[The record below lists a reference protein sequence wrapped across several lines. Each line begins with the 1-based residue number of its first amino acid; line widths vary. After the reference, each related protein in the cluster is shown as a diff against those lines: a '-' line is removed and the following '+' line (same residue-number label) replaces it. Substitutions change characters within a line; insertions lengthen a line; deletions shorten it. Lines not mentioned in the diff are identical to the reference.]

1 MYDVASQARCNLSSA
16 GLQFQPG
23 GTLTDRAISRL
34 ARESIDSMTLARDI
48 LGMASVS
55 PVIAHRL
62 AAALLGSDPRVARL
76 ADGTWSLVAPA
87 GPARLTDCVFAVV
100 DVETTGSRPANGD
113 RITEIAIVIVKGGSC
128 EPVYETVV
136 NPERSIPREVTVL
149 TGITQADVAS
159 RPRFDEIAE
168 QVRRELTGRIFAAHN
183 VSFDWRF
190 VASEMR
196 RGLSFDVAGPR
207 VCTAR
212 LGRVLV
218 SGLRSS
224 SLDSL
229 ARYFGIEIQARH
241 RAGGDALATAKLLVR
256 LLQLAV
262 ERGAKT
268 VDDLVRLTRRPRK
281 RNKSALPTPMKEV

>member
-1 MYDVASQARCNLSSA
+1 MYDVASQARCNLSGA

-23 GTLTDRAISRL
+23 GTLADKAISRL
-34 ARESIDSMTLARDI
+34 ERESIDSMTLARDI
-48 LGMASVS
+48 LGMASAS
-55 PVIAHRL
+55 PLIAHRL

-76 ADGTWSLVAPA
+76 ADGTWSLVAPV
-87 GPARLTDCVFAVV
+87 GPTRLTDCVFAVV

-113 RITEIAIVIVKGGSC
+113 RITEIAIVIVKGSSC
-128 EPVYETVV
+128 EPVYEILV
-136 NPERSIPREVTVL
+136 NPERSIPRKVTAL

-168 QVRRELTGRIFAAHN
+168 QVRSELTGRIFAAHN

-196 RGLSFDVAGPR
+196 RSLGFDLAGQR
-207 VCTAR
+207 ICTAR

-229 ARYFGIEIQARH
+229 ARYFGIEIQPRH

-256 LLQLAV
+256 LLQLAA
-262 ERGAKT
+262 ERGATT
-268 VDDLVRLTRRPRK
+268 VDDLVRLTRRSRK
-281 RNKSALPTPMKEV
+281 RKKSPMPAPMKDV

>member
-23 GTLTDRAISRL
+23 GTLADKAISRL
-34 ARESIDSMTLARDI
+34 ERESIDSMTLARDI

-55 PVIAHRL
+55 PLIAHRL

-76 ADGTWSLVAPA
+76 ADGTWSLVAPV
-87 GPARLTDCVFAVV
+87 GPTRLTDCVFAVV
-100 DVETTGSRPANGD
+100 DVETTGPRPANGD
-113 RITEIAIVIVKGGSC
+113 RITEIAIVIVKRGSC

-136 NPERSIPREVTVL
+136 NPGRSIPRKVTAL

-159 RPRFDEIAE
+159 RPRFDEIAQE
-168 QVRRELTGRIFAAHN
+168 VRRELTGRIFAAHN

-196 RGLSFDVAGPR
+196 RSLGFDLAGQR
-207 VCTAR
+207 ICTAR

-229 ARYFGIEIQARH
+229 ARYFGIEIQPRH
-241 RAGGDALATAKLLVR
+241 RAGGDALGTAKLLVR
-256 LLQLAV
+256 LLQLAA
-262 ERGAKT
+262 ERGART
-268 VDDLVRLTRRPRK
+268 VDDLVRLNRRTRK
-281 RNKSALPTPMKEV
+281 RKKSAMPTPMKEV

>member
-1 MYDVASQARCNLSSA
+1 A
-16 GLQFQPG
+16 
-23 GTLTDRAISRL
+23 
-34 ARESIDSMTLARDI
+34 
-48 LGMASVS
+48 
-55 PVIAHRL
+55 PV
-62 AAALLGSDPRVARL
+62 
-76 ADGTWSLVAPA
+76 

-128 EPVYETVV
+128 EPVYEIVV
-136 NPERSIPREVTVL
+136 NPERSIPRKVTAL

-168 QVRRELTGRIFAAHN
+168 QVRSELTGRIFAAHN

-196 RGLSFDVAGPR
+196 RSLGFDLAGQR
-207 VCTAR
+207 ICTAR

-229 ARYFGIEIQARH
+229 ARYFGIEIQPRH

-256 LLQLAV
+256 LLHLAA
-262 ERGAKT
+262 ERGATT
-268 VDDLVRLTRRPRK
+268 VDDLVRLTRRSRK
-281 RNKSALPTPMKEV
+281 RKKSAMPAPMKDV